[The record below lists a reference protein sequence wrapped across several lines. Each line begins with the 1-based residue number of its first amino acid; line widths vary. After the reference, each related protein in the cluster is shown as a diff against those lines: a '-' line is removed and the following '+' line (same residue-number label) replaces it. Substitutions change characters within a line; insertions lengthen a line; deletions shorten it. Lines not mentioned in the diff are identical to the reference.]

1 MKKKTFLTALCGLL
15 TALSVV
21 AMLPTLVIPILT
33 YISPMVAG
41 VIICFTAYASD
52 KKWALGVYFAVST
65 VSLIILTDKEA
76 ALTYISFF
84 GYYPL
89 IKPTLDKLKKPLG
102 VLFKMLIFNMSV
114 ILTALCCIYIFSAS
128 VEDYTGLG
136 KFAVPLLLVMAN
148 VILFLYDLAL
158 KKYEPVFRRLSQK
171 LLKRVK

>member
-21 AMLPTLVIPILT
+21 VMLPTLVIPVLT

-41 VIICFTAYASD
+41 VIICFTAYAAD
-52 KKWALGVYFAVST
+52 KKWALGVYFAVSA

-89 IKPTLDKLKKPLG
+89 IKPVLDKLKKPLG
-102 VLFKMLIFNMSV
+102 VLLKMLAFNMSA
-114 ILTALCCIYIFSAS
+114 ILTVLCCIYIFSVS

-148 VILFLYDLAL
+148 AILFLYDFAL
-158 KKYEPVFRRLSQK
+158 KKYEPILKGLAAR
-171 LLKRVK
+171 LLKKI